1 MKIETKELEMKRG
14 ILQQIPLKS
23 REWLGNILINYM
35 KINWENL
42 EEMDKFL
49 DRYDQQKL
57 NEEDI
62 KKLNRPIIS
71 N

>member
-1 MKIETKELEMKRG
+1 
-14 ILQQIPLKS
+14 
-23 REWLGNILINYM
+23 M